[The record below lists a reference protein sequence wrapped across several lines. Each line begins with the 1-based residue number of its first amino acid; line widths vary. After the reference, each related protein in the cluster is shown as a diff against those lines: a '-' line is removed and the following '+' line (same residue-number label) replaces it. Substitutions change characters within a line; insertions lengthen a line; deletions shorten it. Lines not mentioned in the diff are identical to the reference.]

1 MQQTSHLIPHL
12 CIVGKISGPLTLL
25 FRGLEMSQFLNYK
38 SNVDGSNGER
48 LEFYLLLHSES
59 TGRTLEIRLESNS
72 QSNFEE
78 ILTKNERRLSTLDKM
93 ISFLSLLK
101 FIFVVNCVVVMKN

>member
-1 MQQTSHLIPHL
+1 MQM
-12 CIVGKISGPLTLL
+12 
-25 FRGLEMSQFLNYK
+25 E
-38 SNVDGSNGER
+38 ER
-48 LEFYLLLHSES
+48 ERTGVHILLHSDS
-59 TGRTLEIRLESNS
+59 TGRALEILLESNS